1 MGKPF
6 NHSELGMVGDNEES
20 KQVNACFDRLWSKYH
35 FKFPANAKTYSRY
48 QPKDK
53 KIISTLHFY
62 FYYILLFQQQHL
74 SKGARIKII
83 IITMTFVFLFF
94 KLNLF
99 SMHTDIQCV
108 SLFQLS
114 LFIFTIFLCFFC

>member
-1 MGKPF
+1 MGIAMESYSFYQFKSSIIALAVLCAARRAMQIKPF

-83 IITMTFVFLFF
+83 IITMTFVFL
-94 KLNLF
+94 
-99 SMHTDIQCV
+99 
-108 SLFQLS
+108 
-114 LFIFTIFLCFFC
+114 